1 MDDLID
7 DDMIRY
13 GVGYTPS
20 VPPEVVI
27 YYLKKDL
34 ELKCQHSPFHYIEVG
49 MGQRKELIGNSIKDS
64 DNNRYCPYC
73 KVKLSD
79 KVIISEFGK
88 FRVCEKCGRELLD
101 D

>member
-1 MDDLID
+1 MID

-13 GVGYTPS
+13 GVGYTPIVS
-20 VPPEVVI
+20 KEVII

-34 ELKCQHSPFHYIEVG
+34 ELKCQHPPFHYIEAG
-49 MGQRKELIGNSIKDS
+49 MGKVKELMNESIKDS
-64 DNNRYCPYC
+64 DNNHYCPYC
-73 KVKLSD
+73 EVKLSD

-88 FRVCEKCGRELLD
+88 FRVCEKCGRDLLD